1 MKPLDRDTMQ
11 KAAVDFR
18 PVIGPKIAF
27 QVERLSAA
35 YNGVPVV
42 VDVSLNAPAGAI
54 TAIMG
59 PNGAGKS
66 TFLKAALGLIPRL
79 SGKTLVFGKPLSR
92 DRREIAYVPQRAAVD
107 WDFPATVMDVVMMGL
122 QPEIGWLRPP
132 SVVHE
137 RRAHAALA
145 AVGMEDFAA
154 RQIGQL
160 SGGQRQR
167 VFLAR
172 ALVQEAPVMILDEPF
187 IGIDAATEQ
196 AIVDIFRSLKKAGRS
211 IIAVHHDLA
220 TARDY
225 FDHVLLMNVVKIAEG
240 PAGSVLSEDN
250 IALAYGTR
258 PVASPAGH
266 VPALTRG
273 SGAPR

>member
-1 MKPLDRDTMQ
+1 MKPLDKDTMQ

-187 IGIDAATEQ
+187 AGIDAATEQ

>member
-11 KAAVDFR
+11 KAAIDFR
-18 PVIGPKIAF
+18 PVIEPESAF
-27 QVERLSAA
+27 QVEGLSAA
-35 YNGVPVV
+35 YNGMPVV

-107 WDFPATVMDVVMMGL
+107 WDFPACVMDVVMMGL
-122 QPEIGWLRPP
+122 QPEIGWLRSPTAM
-132 SVVHE
+132 HE

-145 AVGMEDFAA
+145 AVGMDGFAA

-187 IGIDAATEQ
+187 AGIDAATEQ
-196 AIVDIFRSLKKAGRS
+196 TIVDIFRSLKKAGRS

-225 FDHVLLMNVVKIAEG
+225 FDHVLLMNVIKIAEG
-240 PAGSVLSEDN
+240 PVEAVLSEDN

-258 PVASPAGH
+258 RGDFPAGP